1 MSQLKAMKWQHS
13 AKTYLQQIAERIQES
28 FWGSEI
34 NFPAHFTVKHP
45 HLVLWLFLCSWTFKY
60 IATSSLLR
68 WISLLHSCFNDC
80 LEIPT
85 GDFLFQTK
93 TFWIFSLRCCFYF
106 LFRPQSDGI
115 WLLQSETREGWGN
128 VENYDWRKTAENIAN
143 PTGTGNCQK
152 HSLKFCSNFC
162 LWKGGC
168 IAGVWLFSPRPQQR
182 SHQL

>member
-1 MSQLKAMKWQHS
+1 MSVIYITRVKHS

-45 HLVLWLFLCSWTFKY
+45 HHVLLLCFCSWTLKY
-60 IATSSLLR
+60 VTMSFPLRRIFVLQCCFNNFLELPQGYFLLHTKKCWIVSLL
-68 WISLLHSCFNDC
+68 L
-80 LEIPT
+80 
-85 GDFLFQTK
+85 FLF
-93 TFWIFSLRCCFYF
+93 S
-106 LFRPQSDGI
+106 FRPQSDGI

-128 VENYDWRKTAENIAN
+128 IENYDGRKTAENIAN
-143 PTGTGNCQK
+143 PSGTGDRRK
-152 HSLKFCSNFC
+152 HFLKLCSNFC
-162 LWKGGC
+162 PWKGGC